1 MTWVKICGTTSTDDA
16 MIAVEAG
23 ADAVGFVF
31 ATSPR
36 RVTPEQVS
44 AIVAELPATVE
55 KVGVFVNESA
65 ERIREIVKGTGLT
78 SVQLHGE
85 ESDRLL
91 AEVNEMKTADGR
103 KPKLYRAMHLPEH
116 FAAELNQGFSWPED
130 AAKPDAILLDTAQ
143 DQVRGGSG
151 KKFDWQGAVPLVEAI
166 ETQIPV
172 IVAGGLDPENVGEAI
187 RLFQPYGVD
196 VVSGVEASPGKKD
209 FEKVREFVRAA
220 RRASVMV

>member
-1 MTWVKICGTTSTDDA
+1 MTWVKICGTTSLEDA
-16 MIAVEAG
+16 LAAVEAG
-23 ADAVGFVF
+23 ADALGFVF

-36 RVTPEQVS
+36 RVTAEQVRV
-44 AIVAELPATVE
+44 IVDELPVTVE

-65 ERIREIVKGTGLT
+65 DRIREIVRGTGLT

-91 AEVNEMKTADGR
+91 AEVNAMRTADGR

-143 DQVRGGSG
+143 GQVRGGSG
-151 KKFDWQGAVPLVEAI
+151 KKFDWQAAVPLVEAI

-209 FEKVREFVRAA
+209 PVKVREFVRAA
-220 RRASVMV
+220 RSASVMV

>member
-1 MTWVKICGTTSTDDA
+1 MTWVKICGTTNLEDA
-16 MIAVEAG
+16 LSAVDAG
-23 ADAVGFVF
+23 ADALGFVF

-36 RVTPEQVS
+36 RVTAEQVR
-44 AIVAELPATVE
+44 AIVAELPASVE

-65 ERIREIVKGTGLT
+65 ARIREIVTGTGLT
-78 SVQLHGE
+78 GVQLQGE
-85 ESDRLL
+85 ESDQLL
-91 AEVNEMKTADGR
+91 ADVNAMRTARGQ
-103 KPKLYRAMHLPEH
+103 KPKLYRAMHLPER
-116 FAAELNQGFSWPED
+116 FAGELNQGFSWPED

-143 DQVRGGSG
+143 GQVRGGSG
-151 KKFDWQGAVPLVEAI
+151 KKFDWQAAVPLVEAI

-187 RLFQPYGVD
+187 RIFQPYGVD

-209 FEKVREFVRAA
+209 PVKVGEFIRAA

>member
-1 MTWVKICGTTSTDDA
+1 MTWVKVCGTTSVEDA
-16 MIAVEAG
+16 LAAVDAG
-23 ADAVGFVF
+23 VDALGFVF

-36 RVTPEQVS
+36 RVTAEQVRV
-44 AIVAELPATVE
+44 ITTKLPASVE
-55 KVGVFVNESA
+55 KVGVFVNESP
-65 ERIREIVKGTGLT
+65 ERISEIVKSTGLT
-78 SVQLHGE
+78 GVQLHGE

-91 AEVNEMKTADGR
+91 AEVNAMRTADGR

-116 FAAELNQGFSWPED
+116 FASELNQGFSWPED
-130 AAKPDAILLDTAQ
+130 AATPDAILLDAGHG
-143 DQVRGGSG
+143 QVRGGSG
-151 KKFDWQGAVPLVEAI
+151 KKFDWQAAVPLVEAI

-172 IVAGGLDPENVGEAI
+172 IIAGGLDPENVAEAI

-209 FEKVREFVRAA
+209 PAKVREFVRAA

>member
-1 MTWVKICGTTSTDDA
+1 MTWVKICGTTSLEDA
-16 MIAVEAG
+16 LAAVEAG
-23 ADAVGFVF
+23 ADALGFVF

-36 RVTPEQVS
+36 RVTAEQVR
-44 AIVAELPATVE
+44 AIVDELPATVE

-65 ERIREIVKGTGLT
+65 DRIREIVKGTGLT

-91 AEVNEMKTADGR
+91 AEVNAMRTADGG

-130 AAKPDAILLDTAQ
+130 VAKPDAILLDTAQ
-143 DQVRGGSG
+143 GQVRGGSG
-151 KKFDWQGAVPLVEAI
+151 KKFDWQAAVPLVEAI

-209 FEKVREFVRAA
+209 PVKVREFVRAA
-220 RRASVMV
+220 RSASVMV

>member
-1 MTWVKICGTTSTDDA
+1 MTWVKICGTTSVEDA
-16 MIAVEAG
+16 LTAVEAG
-23 ADAVGFVF
+23 ADALGFVF

-36 RVTPEQVS
+36 RVTAEQVR
-44 AIVAELPATVE
+44 AIVAELPASVE

-91 AEVNEMKTADGR
+91 AEVNAMQTADGR

-116 FAAELNQGFSWPED
+116 FAAELNQGFRWPED
-130 AAKPDAILLDTAQ
+130 AAKPDAILLDAGHG
-143 DQVRGGSG
+143 QVRGGSG
-151 KKFDWQGAVPLVEAI
+151 KKFDWQAAVPLVEAI

-172 IVAGGLDPENVGEAI
+172 IVAGGLDPENVAEAI

-209 FEKVREFVRAA
+209 PEKVREFVRAA